1 MNYKF
6 TGAKVFGTDYKFSDR
21 DIYVSNSFFSD
32 SLNEY
37 EELKFDGLYLI
48 PGLTDIHFH
57 GCMGHDFCE
66 GKTETIAIMAKYEES
81 QGITSICPATMT
93 YSEEILKE
101 IMKAAAE
108 YQTDEGAELVGIN
121 MEGPFISYEKKGA
134 QNPAYIQ
141 KPDIEM
147 FRRLQKEASGLI
159 KLIALA
165 PEVEGADDFI
175 SELKNEVVIS
185 LAHTNAD
192 YDRAI
197 QVFNEGINHV
207 THLYNAMRPL
217 NHRDPNP
224 YFAAADCD
232 NVEVEIIA
240 DGIHVHP
247 AVVRN
252 TLRTLGDDR
261 VIFISDTMEAVG
273 MKDGKYQLGGQ
284 AVNKK
289 GNLATLED
297 GTIAGS
303 ATNLM
308 DCMKT
313 AVKKMNIPLETAVKC
328 AAVNP
333 ARSIG
338 IYDRYGS
345 LEKGKIANAVA
356 LDEDLNIKMV
366 INRGKIVIN
375 NI

>member
-37 EELKFDGLYLI
+37 EELKLDGLYLI

>member
-21 DIYVSNSFFSD
+21 DIYVSNRFFSD

-37 EELKFDGLYLI
+37 EELKLDGLYLI

>member
-21 DIYVSNSFFSD
+21 DIYVSNRFFSD

-37 EELKFDGLYLI
+37 EELKLDGLYLI

-165 PEVEGADDFI
+165 PEVEGAYDFI

>member
-21 DIYVSNSFFSD
+21 DIYVSNRFFSD
-32 SLNEY
+32 SLKEY
-37 EELKFDGLYLI
+37 EELKLDGLYLI

-93 YSEEILKE
+93 YSEEILRE

-345 LEKGKIANAVA
+345 IENGKVANAVA